1 MIAAGSEFSNLVE
14 RCADERVRQQTTEA
28 ALQDAEAMYRSFAE
42 GLPIHLICKD
52 LDGRFR
58 FANGLF
64 CRELGKPLQE
74 IVGRTD
80 HDFFSK
86 DLARKYQADDV
97 RVVQTRDILQ
107 TVEEHRLPSGEK
119 HFVEVLKAPV
129 YNAAGAVTGIQIA
142 FWDVTSRKRAEQ
154 ELSESEARNR
164 AILQAAL
171 DCIVTID
178 QAGKIIED
186 STRPRKI
193 RLAIGT
199 PKRSPGKDLAET
211 LLPAPTRERHRD
223 SLDRYSDAGEMGSM
237 LGRQFEQAMIR
248 KSGERFTAEMA
259 MQPVPLEGSTVFTLF
274 LRDITD
280 RKRAEEEIRRK
291 NRDLETLLYV
301 TSHDLR
307 EPLRAIHNFAKL
319 VCERY
324 AAKLDAKGQDYL
336 MRVTRGAER
345 LDRLLEDVLTLS
357 RAQRSVDPTQ
367 EVALTEVV
375 ADVLQQLVD
384 ARIERSQAR
393 VVVGEGLPH
402 LAADK
407 RWVTQAVYNLVA
419 NALKFTRDGQ
429 PPDVEIVAYRPGP
442 EDPAG
447 EGLVVCDRG
456 PGVQAGYTE
465 RIFQLFQRAVGREVE
480 GTGAGLAIVRQ
491 IAERHGGSAWVRP
504 REGGGSE
511 FFVTFG
517 NSVV

>member
-1 MIAAGSEFSNLVE
+1 MAEALIIHGNPTQAAVLSRALQLTGVEAQVAAEAEWASGHFEAGAFDLVIAPGLEFARLVE
-14 RCADERVRQQTTEA
+14 RCAAESARRQSTAA

-64 CRELGKPLQE
+64 CRELGKPLHE

-80 HDFFSK
+80 FDFFSNE
-86 DLARKYQADDV
+86 LAEKYRADDV
-97 RVVQTRDILQ
+97 RVAQTRAVLQ

-129 YNAAGAVTGIQIA
+129 YNAAGVVTGIQIA
-142 FWDVTSRKRAEQ
+142 FWDVTS
-154 ELSESEARNR
+154 
-164 AILQAAL
+164 
-171 DCIVTID
+171 
-178 QAGKIIED
+178 
-186 STRPRKI
+186 
-193 RLAIGT
+193 
-199 PKRSPGKDLAET
+199 
-211 LLPAPTRERHRD
+211 
-223 SLDRYSDAGEMGSM
+223 
-237 LGRQFEQAMIR
+237 
-248 KSGERFTAEMA
+248 
-259 MQPVPLEGSTVFTLF
+259 
-274 LRDITD
+274 

-319 VCERY
+319 VCDRN
-324 AAKLDAKGQDYL
+324 AAQLDAQGQDFL
-336 MRVTRGAER
+336 KRVVRGAER

-375 ADVLQQLVD
+375 TDVLQQLE
-384 ARIERSQAR
+384 ARIERSRAR
-393 VVVGEGLPH
+393 VIVGEGLPH

-429 PPDVEIVAYRPGP
+429 SPDVEIVAYRPGP
-442 EDPAG
+442 DDPIG

-491 IAERHGGSAWVRP
+491 IAERHGGLAWVRP

-511 FFVTFG
+511 FVVTFG